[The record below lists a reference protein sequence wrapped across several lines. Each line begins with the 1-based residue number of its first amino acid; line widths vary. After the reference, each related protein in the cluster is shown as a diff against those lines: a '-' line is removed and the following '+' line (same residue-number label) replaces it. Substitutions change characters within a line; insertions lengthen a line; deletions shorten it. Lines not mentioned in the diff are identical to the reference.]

1 MIIVFIIASLTIY
14 KLVSNT
20 NPLLITPLLILIY
33 ILTLKIPVK
42 REYFTE
48 MSSNKNVSEIPNVL
62 LHIPNLVKG
71 YVAKRPSKHIKSPYV
86 ADVIL
91 SHDINTEVIAHTAAL
106 GCCGLA
112 DAGAEVMM
120 TTTPESKNGNKT
132 QKCSHRIYL
141 SILNDIRSSKN
152 TKNENDEN
160 KVIIGINPKIAET
173 LVENALKRNMLVRLQ
188 NVKSYRRE
196 TTIYVENQIDSRF
209 DFTGIDENGIP
220 FIMEV
225 KNVPLADYEDLPL
238 HERGKIDFT
247 GRDWNSKIA
256 YFPDGYR
263 KKITDTI
270 SPRAL
275 KHICELKKIKEIS
288 KTRCI
293 ICFVI
298 QRHDVNRFQA
308 SVVDP
313 EYKNAFKNAVDSGV
327 EVITLVIKWH
337 ENGVAEL
344 VKQNLPIYFD

>member
-1 MIIVFIIASLTIY
+1 MIIIIILFIAASIFY
-14 KLVSNT
+14 FIVKNIVNMSND
-20 NPLLITPLLILIY
+20 PLEEISNILLC
-33 ILTLKIPVK
+33 
-42 REYFTE
+42 
-48 MSSNKNVSEIPNVL
+48 
-62 LHIPNLVKG
+62 IPNLVKG

-86 ADVIL
+86 ADVVL
-91 SHDINTEVIAHTAAL
+91 CDSNTEIIAHTAAL

-112 DAGAEVMM
+112 DMGAQVLM
-120 TTTPESKNGNKT
+120 TLTPESKTGKNK

-141 SILNDIRSSKN
+141 SILNDTRTS
-152 TKNENDEN
+152 KNENE
-160 KVIIGINPKIAET
+160 VIIGINPKIAET
-173 LVENALKRNMLVRLQ
+173 LVENALKQNMLALLQ

-238 HERGKIDFT
+238 HERGKTDFT

-275 KHICELKKIKEIS
+275 KHICELKKIKEMS

-298 QRHDVNRFQA
+298 QRDDVDRFQA

-313 EYKNAFKNAVDSGV
+313 EYRNALKNAVDSGV
-327 EVITLVIKWH
+327 EVFTLVIKWH

-344 VKQNLPIYFD
+344 VKQNIPIYFD

>member
-1 MIIVFIIASLTIY
+1 MIIIITSLITAILY
-14 KLVSNT
+14 
-20 NPLLITPLLILIY
+20 LLIWKIQVIL
-33 ILTLKIPVK
+33 KNPVN
-42 REYFTE
+42 
-48 MSSNKNVSEIPNVL
+48 MSKNENVDEIQNVL
-62 LHIPNLVKG
+62 LQIPNLVKG

-86 ADVIL
+86 ADVVIC
-91 SHDINTEVIAHTAAL
+91 DTNIEVIAHTAAL

-112 DAGAEVMM
+112 DMGAQVMM
-120 TTTPESKNGNKT
+120 SITPESKNGNKT

-141 SILNDIRSSKN
+141 SILNDKRN
-152 TKNENDEN
+152 TSNEN
-160 KVIIGINPKIAET
+160 KVIIGINPKIAEE
-173 LVENALKRNMLVRLQ
+173 LVENALKQNMLALLQ

-238 HERGKIDFT
+238 HERGKTDFT
-247 GRDWNSKIA
+247 ERDWNSKIA

-275 KHICELKKIKEIS
+275 KHICELKKIKEMS
-288 KTRCI
+288 KTRSI

-298 QRHDVNRFQA
+298 QRDDVDRFQA

-313 EYKNAFKNAVDSGV
+313 EYRNALKNAVDSGV
-327 EVITLVIKWH
+327 EVFTLVIKWH
-337 ENGVAEL
+337 ENGVAQL
-344 VKQNLPIYFD
+344 VNQNLPIYFD

>member
-1 MIIVFIIASLTIY
+1 MIIIIITSFITAILY
-14 KLVSNT
+14 
-20 NPLLITPLLILIY
+20 LLIWKLNTILKSPEKM
-33 ILTLKIPVK
+33 T
-42 REYFTE
+42 
-48 MSSNKNVSEIPNVL
+48 NVL

-71 YVAKRPSKHIKSPYV
+71 YVMKRPSKHIKSPYV
-86 ADVIL
+86 ADVVL
-91 SHDINTEVIAHTAAL
+91 CDDSNTEIIAHTAAL

-112 DAGAEVMM
+112 DMGAQVLM
-120 TTTPESKNGNKT
+120 TLTPESKTGKNK

-141 SILNDIRSSKN
+141 SILNDTRTS
-152 TKNENDEN
+152 KNENNEN

-173 LVENALKRNMLVRLQ
+173 LVENALKQNMLLNLQ

-238 HERGKIDFT
+238 QERGKIDFT

-275 KHICELKKIKEIS
+275 KHICELKKIKEMS

-298 QRHDVNRFQA
+298 QRDDVNRFQA

-313 EYKNAFKNAVDSGV
+313 EYRNALKTAFDSGV
-327 EVITLVIKWH
+327 EVVTLVIKWH

>member
-1 MIIVFIIASLTIY
+1 MIIIIIIT
-14 KLVSNT
+14 
-20 NPLLITPLLILIY
+20 LLITALLYLLVWKIQIL
-33 ILTLKIPVK
+33 LNPP
-42 REYFTE
+42 
-48 MSSNKNVSEIPNVL
+48 MSKNENVDEIDNVL
-62 LHIPNLVKG
+62 FYIPNLVKG
-71 YVAKRPSKHIKSPYV
+71 YVAKRPSKHRKSPYV
-86 ADVIL
+86 ADVVL
-91 SHDINTEVIAHTAAL
+91 SDDTNTEIIAHTAAL

-112 DAGAEVMM
+112 DIGAQVMM
-120 TTTPESKNGNKT
+120 TLTPESKTGKNK

-141 SILNDIRSSKN
+141 SILNDTRSSKN

-188 NVKSYRRE
+188 NIKSYRRE

-275 KHICELKKIKEIS
+275 KHICELKKIKEMS

-298 QRHDVNRFQA
+298 QRDDVNRFQA

-313 EYKNAFKNAVDSGV
+313 EYRNALKNAVDAGV
-327 EVITLVIKWH
+327 EVVTLVIKWH

-344 VKQNLPIYFD
+344 VKQNLPIYFE